1 MQVIDSTIFRYL
13 AMVPARD
20 EITNV
25 QIQMTHNINFNED
38 IRKLEEPIFH
48 NNKQS
53 IYNTLM
59 CKEISHDMKMR
70 LIASIDSN

>member
-1 MQVIDSTIFRYL
+1 
-13 AMVPARD
+13 MVPARD
-20 EITNV
+20 EVTTKV
-25 QIQMTHNINFNED
+25 QIQMTHQFNED
-38 IRKLEEPIFH
+38 LRKYEEPLFQ

-70 LIASIDSN
+70 LIASIDSSLVSLNEIT